1 MSKMIQLRSSD
12 GGIFEIEEITA
23 HQSLTIKHMIEDGC
37 ADDAIPLHNV
47 TSKILE
53 KVIEYCNK
61 HGESTTAGGE
71 STISSKA
78 DREALAKWDKEFVNV
93 DQAILSGLIKAA
105 NYLNIK
111 NLLDLTCITIADMIR
126 GKSVEEIRKTFN
138 IKNDFTPEEEEKVR
152 LENQWT
158 FN

>member
-1 MSKMIQLRSSD
+1 MSKMISLRSSD
-12 GGIFEIEEITA
+12 GDIFEIDEISA

-61 HGESTTAGGE
+61 HGESTTAGGD
-71 STISSKA
+71 SIISKA
-78 DREALAKWDKEFVNV
+78 DKEALEKWDKEFVKL

-111 NLLDLTCITIADMIR
+111 SLLDLTCITIADMIR
-126 GKSVEEIRKTFN
+126 GKTVEEIRKTFN
-138 IKNDFTPEEEEKVR
+138 IRNDFTPEEEEAVR
-152 LENQWT
+152 RENQWT